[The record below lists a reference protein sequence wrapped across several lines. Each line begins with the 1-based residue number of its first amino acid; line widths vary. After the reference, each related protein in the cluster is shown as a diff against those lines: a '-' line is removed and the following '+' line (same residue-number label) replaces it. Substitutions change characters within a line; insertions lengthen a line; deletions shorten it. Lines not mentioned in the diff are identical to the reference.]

1 MDISN
6 LMYLPNVGSGQSGGV
21 ELFGGKADGSFK
33 RAQASYVKNKQQQ
46 QKNKKQRLSS
56 KNSV

>member
-33 RAQASYVKNKQQQ
+33 RAQASYVKNKQTTTT
-46 QKNKKQRLSS
+46 KKQ
-56 KNSV
+56 KTKAIK